1 MKSNTKII
9 FLVVSSNSQKVG
21 CICQHIQLHFNQGQ
35 SVLIVAPSVQAVE
48 YLDDLLWKNP
58 PDSFLPHLVSQD
70 PIQEKVVITSLHENL
85 NQASVLMNLCPQ
97 ISPIAHQFDI
107 VYELYDETQPE
118 KLEQSK
124 HRQKLYVEMGY
135 ATILQ

>member
-21 CICQHIQLHFNQGQ
+21 CICHHIQVHFNQGQ
-35 SVLIVAPSVQAVE
+35 SVLIVAPSAQAIE
-48 YLDDLLWKNP
+48 YLDDMLWKNP
-58 PDSFLPHLVSQD
+58 PDSFLPHVISRV
-70 PIQEKVVITSLHENL
+70 PTEEKVVITSLHENL
-85 NQASVLMNLCPQ
+85 NHATILMNLCPQ
-97 ISPIAHQFDI
+97 MTPIAHQFDI

-124 HRQKLYVEMGY
+124 HRQKLYADMGY
-135 ATILQ
+135 KTLLQ